1 LPDLDSAE
9 SVRQRRW
16 TDNWLVR
23 DSVLVIP
30 VVVIVV
36 LGGVALDAAPGAV
49 QAQLQ
54 QVLTLLAVAG
64 AVAAALVVSF
74 AGRLDG
80 DAVALRIGS
89 ALLVYGGL
97 VLPITA
103 ARFAT
108 SVGPVG
114 QLLDLLALASVAV
127 LFALGLSRR
136 GDPTLAWPAAAVS
149 VAGSLAL
156 VASTALVPGL
166 RPDELVL
173 TYSFAGVAL
182 ALLGIGVALVRT
194 GLRRHSVLLRR
205 VGLGV
210 GLLAVAHGGRG
221 LEPLGF
227 AFPWP
232 ALTGLRPIA
241 VAVILAGVVPHMIA
255 ALRRQRDRDLAGAI
269 ALRAAEEAGE
279 SAERASHDRD
289 HELRNLVLGLSGAAA
304 LLARPG
310 DAERAELGAAV
321 TAELDRLTR
330 MLDRDVTSP
339 AGPGEFDVR
348 AALATAVSVARAGGA
363 TIELDVPA
371 GLRARGSAQTLTQVV
386 TNLLVN
392 CARHAAGS
400 PVRVSASEL
409 RTSMQV
415 LVRDHGPGIAPGQ
428 EQAVLTRGRRS
439 AVTGGQGLGLG
450 ISRDLLRAH
459 GGDLRIGPPADGPG
473 CLAVLEI
480 PAAAA
485 RPVRELAG

>member
-1 LPDLDSAE
+1 MPDIDS
-9 SVRQRRW
+9 STSIRRRRW
-16 TDNWLVR
+16 TDNWFVR
-23 DSVLVIP
+23 DSFLVIP
-30 VVVIVV
+30 LVVAVV
-36 LGGVALDAAPGAV
+36 LGGVALDALPGAV
-49 QAQLQ
+49 QAQVQ

-64 AVAAALVVSF
+64 AVAAALTASF

-80 DAVALRIGS
+80 DATALRIGS

-97 VLPITA
+97 VLPIAA

-114 QLLDLLALASVAV
+114 QLLDLLALACVAV

-136 GDPTLAWPAAAVS
+136 GDPTLSWPAAAVA
-149 VAGSLAL
+149 VAASLAV
-156 VASTALVPGL
+156 VASTALLPGL
-166 RPDELVL
+166 LPDKMWL
-173 TYSFAGVAL
+173 TYAFGCVAA
-182 ALLGIGVALVRT
+182 ALLAIAATLTLT
-194 GLRRHSVLLRR
+194 GLRRNSVLLRR
-205 VGLGV
+205 VGIGV
-210 GLLAVAHGGRG
+210 VLLAVAHGGRG
-221 LEPLGF
+221 LEPLGV

-241 VAVILAGVVPHMIA
+241 VAVILAGVVPHVMA
-255 ALRRQRDRDLAGAI
+255 AMRRQRDRDLAGAL

-279 SAERASHDRD
+279 TAEREFHDRD

-330 MLDRDVTSP
+330 MLDRNVAPSADP
-339 AGPGEFDVR
+339 DGFDVR
-348 AALATAVSVARAGGA
+348 PALATAVSVARAGGT

-371 GLRARGSAQTLTQVV
+371 GLRARGSAQMLTQVV

-392 CARHAAGS
+392 CARHAVGS
-400 PVRVSASEL
+400 PVRVSASEFQGSVL
-409 RTSMQV
+409 V

-428 EQAVLTRGRRS
+428 ERAVLARGRRS
-439 AVTGGQGLGLG
+439 AVTGGRGLGLG

-473 CLAVLEI
+473 CLAILEI
-480 PAAAA
+480 PTAVGH
-485 RPVRELAG
+485 PVSELAI